1 MENVMRSR
9 GRPSTLALIA
19 AFATVYVVWGSTYWA
34 IRVALESFP
43 PFFMGAVR
51 YLIAGGL
58 MLGWVAL
65 TGAGRPTRGQ
75 WKAAVITGILLLLL
89 GNGAVIFAE
98 QRAPSGLVALV
109 VTSVP
114 LWMVLLEWL
123 WRGGKRPDRM
133 VLAGLVAGTL
143 GVLLLVDPSGAVGLG
158 VPLREAAILMV
169 GTISW
174 AVGSIWS
181 KHDHTPG
188 SASLLVTLQM
198 LVAGVLF
205 TGASVATGELGR
217 VAPAQISLA
226 SVLGLGY
233 LIVFGSIIGFT
244 AYVWLVREASPA
256 AVSTYAY
263 VNPVVALTI
272 GALAGGERLTSRILV
287 AAAILLGAVVLIT
300 AGPVL
305 VSRLREARRN
315 EGAGLIARAEG

>member
-1 MENVMRSR
+1 MRSTD
-9 GRPSTLALIA
+9 RPSNLALIA

-58 MLGWVAL
+58 MLGWVML
-65 TGAGRPTRGQ
+65 RGAGRPTRRQ
-75 WKAAVITGILLLLL
+75 WVAALVTGTLLLLL

-98 QRAPSGLVALV
+98 QRAPSGVVALV

-133 VLAGLVAGTL
+133 VLAGLIAGTI
-143 GVLLLVDPSGAVGLG
+143 GVVLLVDPSGGVGLG
-158 VPLREAAILMV
+158 VPFREAAILMV

-181 KHDHTPG
+181 KHDQTPG
-188 SASLLVTLQM
+188 SATLLVTLQM

-205 TGASVATGELGR
+205 STASVATGELGR
-217 VAPAQISLA
+217 VSVGQISPA

-244 AYVWLVREASPA
+244 AYVWLVRVASPA

-272 GALAGGERLTSRILV
+272 GTLAGGERLSPRIVV

-300 AGPVL
+300 AGPAL
-305 VSRLREARRN
+305 VNRLKEARAN
-315 EGAGLIARAEG
+315 EGSRLIARAES